1 VFLRSHAPICLII
14 MTTVIAAAAVGVAL
28 VVVVVVTVTVINKL
42 SVFRFFSVL
51 T

>member
-1 VFLRSHAPICLII
+1 